1 MADWSKTEQAPNNHN
16 CWCQVGWKVCNTL
29 PSKYIFCLGNII
41 CNFQYNS
48 NCKNVIVACSLDKL
62 LLSETSNSSTVDITA
77 DLGEYSYYSDI
88 LVTLTSRKFNGS
100 FQLEYLPGM

>member
-1 MADWSKTEQAPNNHN
+1 M
-16 CWCQVGWKVCNTL
+16 
-29 PSKYIFCLGNII
+29 PSKYIFCLGIII

-62 LLSETSNSSTVDITA
+62 VIRETSNSSTVDITA

-88 LVTLTSRKFNGS
+88 IVTLTSRKFNGS
-100 FQLEYLPGM
+100 FQLEYLSKIPNDVLENFLLAILLGQISITIQNLF